1 MNTDSWTL
9 VDGHVHVHPQFS
21 ASRLL
26 DAAAANL
33 ALAAER
39 LHNCRQC
46 VGVLLLAEAHGVD
59 WFGDVRERALRGDAQ
74 LGSWLLHPASEH
86 ETLIARSSWSPHLS
100 SEYETPVVFN
110 GGTLQTLF
118 VISGRQIVTSEHI
131 EVLALLT
138 CGQFE
143 DGRPLEETLEAVH
156 SIGALAVLP
165 WGVGKWFG
173 RRGRLVRRT
182 LTRHTVSRPVLAGD
196 NGGRPWCWPRPRI
209 FATAESSG
217 ATVLPGTDPLPLPD
231 QASRVGSFGLAFVG
245 RLPAEFPAAALR
257 CRLAETAPRRTSIWT
272 FGEPERVSRFLRN
285 QIRLRIRPEVAS

>member
-1 MNTDSWTL
+1 MNAGSWTL

-33 ALAAER
+33 GLAAER
-39 LHNCRQC
+39 MHNCKRC
-46 VGVLLLAEAHGVD
+46 VGVLLLAETQSVD
-59 WFGDVRERALRGDAQ
+59 WFRDMRERALRGDAQ
-74 LGSWLLHPASEH
+74 LGSWSLHPASEH
-86 ETLIARSSWSPHLS
+86 ETLIARSGWSLHPA
-100 SEYETPVVFN
+100 SEYETPVVP
-110 GGTLQTLF
+110 GSGTLRTLF

-156 SIGALAVLP
+156 SVGALVVLP

-173 RRGRLVRRT
+173 RRGRLVRRA
-182 LTRHTVSRPVLAGD
+182 LTRHTVLRPVLAGD

-217 ATVLPGTDPLPLPD
+217 AAVLPGTDPLPLPD
-231 QASRVGSFGLAFVG
+231 QASRVGSFGLAFAG
-245 RLPAEFPAAALR
+245 RLPAESLAAALR
-257 CRLAETAPRRTSIWT
+257 CRLAETAPPRPPVWS

-285 QIRLRIRPEVAS
+285 QIRLRIRPEVA